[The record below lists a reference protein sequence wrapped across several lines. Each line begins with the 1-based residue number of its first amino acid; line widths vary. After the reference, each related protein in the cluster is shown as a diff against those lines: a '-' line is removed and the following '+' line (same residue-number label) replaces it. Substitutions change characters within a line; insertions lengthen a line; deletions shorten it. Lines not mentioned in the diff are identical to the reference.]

1 MQRKW
6 QPSLNK
12 YRSQKIEKLDIVE
25 ERDFRRE
32 ELPEKYIIKMLYRWN
47 DEKFEKGV
55 ILKLKT
61 LDFILFSYFF
71 VVFNFLYLNLVKK
84 Q

>member
-1 MQRKW
+1 M
-6 QPSLNK
+6 
-12 YRSQKIEKLDIVE
+12 
-25 ERDFRRE
+25 
-32 ELPEKYIIKMLYRWN
+32 KMLYRWN

-55 ILKLKT
+55 ILELKT

-84 Q
+84 